1 MTYYRIDT
9 LALGTTRSS
18 SVAELCASLM
28 DALDGLRAVRM
39 NECRPAAEWVAALC
53 AATERALRLFDRHV
67 DAALGHR
74 PAVHTTSCRTT
85 TALREL
91 HSEHSAIRNA
101 LAAQLAITDDPAM
114 HTPAGAVR
122 LLDIA
127 VDTECLIALH
137 INGLAALVRRS
148 MPGPSAS
155 YMHTLERAGPPRTGV
170 EQ

>member
-9 LALGTTRSS
+9 LALGSIRSS
-18 SVAELCASLM
+18 SVAALCASLM

-39 NECRPAAEWVAALC
+39 NECRPAAEWVAALGS
-53 AATERALRLFDRHV
+53 ATERALLLFDTHV
-67 DAALGHR
+67 DSALGHR

-85 TALREL
+85 TALRAL
-91 HSEHSAIRNA
+91 NAEHSAIRGA
-101 LAAQLAITDDPAM
+101 LTAQLAMTDDAAM

-137 INGLAALVRRS
+137 INGLAALVRRNT
-148 MPGPSAS
+148 PGPSAS
-155 YMHTLERAGPPRTGV
+155 YMSTLERTGPPRTGV